1 MKLLPWLIF
10 TLILVSFLSSG
21 ASTGQDDFFRC
32 LYSETTTSP
41 DPSNLI
47 FTPNSEL
54 YSSVLRFSIQ
64 NERFNNTVRP
74 IAIITPHTVTQIQS
88 TVLCSRNHGGLQL
101 RVRSGG
107 HDYEGLSY
115 VSSSSEPFLLLDLVN
130 FRNVTVDVPTNSAW
144 VQAGAVL
151 GEVYHGIASAS
162 SNLAFPA
169 GICPSVGVGGH
180 ISGGGYGM
188 LLRKYGMA
196 ADNILDAHLVDAQG
210 RLLDRAAM
218 GEDVFWAIRGGGGNT
233 YGVVVSWKLN
243 LVSIPAGRVTV
254 FSVSRTTEEKVTR
267 LVERYQHVADKL
279 TDDIVILLTIN
290 RNTTIQALF
299 QGLYVGKTE
308 NLMTEMKQR
317 FPELELTE
325 EDCQE
330 MSWIESTIYFSG
342 YPRNASY
349 DVLLDSRSNPPLQI
363 QKFKA
368 KSDYLET
375 VLPLT
380 ALQGLWKLLYEIE
393 MGPVTFFQIVPHG
406 GRMSRISDSSIP
418 YPRRAE
424 NRYKIQYYAGWFGED
439 KQVDERHLGWIRR
452 LYKFMRPFVS
462 KKPRGAYA
470 NSRDLDLGINNPGN
484 FTSYKQAKVWGKK
497 YYKHNFERLARVK
510 AAIDPAN
517 FFRNEQSVPPLFH
530 HN

>member
-64 NERFNNTVRP
+64 NERFNNTVRLHP

-254 FSVSRTTEEKVTR
+254 FSVSRTTEEK
-267 LVERYQHVADKL
+267 
-279 TDDIVILLTIN
+279 
-290 RNTTIQALF
+290 
-299 QGLYVGKTE
+299 GLYVGKTE

>member
-64 NERFNNTVRP
+64 NERFNKSSRKHP

-290 RNTTIQALF
+290 RMNSSSSRNTTIQALF

-330 MSWIESTIYFSG
+330 MSWIG

-424 NRYKIQYYAGWFGED
+424 NR
-439 KQVDERHLGWIRR
+439 R